1 MWARALTLQGFFSP
15 LELKFFRADAISRN
29 LKKKKKLL
37 LKLRFSSLY
46 KHNNIIVLLYR
57 RYFPI
62 I

>member
-1 MWARALTLQGFFSP
+1 MWGRALTLQGFFSP
-15 LELKFFRADAISRN
+15 LELKFFRADTIGRN
-29 LKKKKKLL
+29 FKKKKLL